1 MIGQFAP
8 SHRGSGP
15 ESRVEDPIG
24 FRSAATIERQRTHGL
39 SDTDLIMAMRQDTA
53 FAFVEFIDRFRHL
66 AWNEATGL
74 GIDLSVRKAWTEEVL
89 HDCALALT
97 RSGARTPANVAGYII
112 VALRRRLFADRRKIV
127 SEDGLLVAYAQE
139 MDAIDSG
146 EPARM
151 PEPLIRLAENL
162 AAQLGDDDEALLE
175 WKRRKLGYTQ
185 AAWLGVKRNTV
196 AHRTIRLTA
205 RLQKAAHQFLETLSD
220 EEIRTIRRFVSG
232 KGRGDK

>member
-1 MIGQFAP
+1 M
-8 SHRGSGP
+8 
-15 ESRVEDPIG
+15 EDLVSV
-24 FRSAATIERQRTHGL
+24 RSAATVERHKTHGL
-39 SDTDLIMAMRQDTA
+39 SDTDLIMAMRQDRQ

-66 AWNEATGL
+66 AWNEARGL
-74 GIDLSVRKAWTEEVL
+74 GVDVSVRKTWTEEVL

-97 RSGARTPANVAGYII
+97 RSGARTPANVAGYVI
-112 VALRRRLFADRRKIV
+112 VAVRRRLFADRRKIV
-127 SEDGLLVAYAQE
+127 SEDVLLVAYAQE
-139 MDAIDSG
+139 LDSIENG

-151 PEPLIRLAENL
+151 PEPLMRLAENL

-185 AAWLGVKRNTV
+185 AAAWLGVKRDTV

-205 RLQKAAHQFLETLSD
+205 RLQKAAQLFLETLSD
-220 EEIRTIRRFVSG
+220 EEIRIIRRFASG

>member
-1 MIGQFAP
+1 
-8 SHRGSGP
+8 
-15 ESRVEDPIG
+15 VEDLVSV
-24 FRSAATIERQRTHGL
+24 RSAATVERHKTHGL
-39 SDTDLIMAMRQDTA
+39 SDTDLIMAMRQDRQ

-66 AWNEATGL
+66 AWNEARGL
-74 GIDLSVRKAWTEEVL
+74 GVDVSVRKTWTEEVL

-97 RSGARTPANVAGYII
+97 RSGARTPANVAGYVI
-112 VALRRRLFADRRKIV
+112 VAVRRRLFADRRKIV
-127 SEDGLLVAYAQE
+127 SEDVLLVAYAQE
-139 MDAIDSG
+139 LDSIENG

-151 PEPLIRLAENL
+151 PEPLMRLAENL

-185 AAWLGVKRNTV
+185 AAAWLGVKRDTV

-205 RLQKAAHQFLETLSD
+205 RLQKAAQLFLETLSD
-220 EEIRTIRRFVSG
+220 EEIRIIRRFASG